1 MVSLSRSSGPSG
13 SNAVKTFVK
22 TLSDE
27 TTHLHLDT
35 IEKTVCCFFYRPEVF
50 LVSKLVPSFQ
60 TFERFPG
67 RFFSMHIARRIT
79 LQTVTSA
86 FGHIHN
92 RLPDLSLETR
102 NYSYTQKLYIS
113 IFPMKS

>member
-50 LVSKLVPSFQ
+50 LVSKLVPLFHEELQ
-60 TFERFPG
+60 NYERFRNVKG
-67 RFFSMHIARRIT
+67 EIGQAGSRR
-79 LQTVTSA
+79 L
-86 FGHIHN
+86 
-92 RLPDLSLETR
+92 
-102 NYSYTQKLYIS
+102 
-113 IFPMKS
+113 